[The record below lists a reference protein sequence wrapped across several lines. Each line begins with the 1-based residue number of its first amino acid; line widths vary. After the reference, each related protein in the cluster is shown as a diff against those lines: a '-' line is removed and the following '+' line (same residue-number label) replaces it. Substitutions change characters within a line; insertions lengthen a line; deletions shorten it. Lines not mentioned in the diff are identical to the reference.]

1 MLDIR
6 EKLRRQGAAT
16 SEPPPQKNKMRFLGR
31 RTSGSAP
38 ERAGCQNLRAIS
50 EIVAIEVAKAAVAD
64 GVARIKHD
72 DIKQAV
78 RNAMWEPVYRPIKA
92 AKETVMV

>member
-1 MLDIR
+1 M
-6 EKLRRQGAAT
+6 
-16 SEPPPQKNKMRFLGR
+16 
-31 RTSGSAP
+31 
-38 ERAGCQNLRAIS
+38 
-50 EIVAIEVAKAAVAD
+50 AKAAVAD